1 MSLYFIKSRKYL
13 FVNKVNIFIVAL
25 LRCSIIVYSMC
36 IQNKDNLVQYSYER
50 IRDMIFTYEIVPGH
64 TISDYSLSSKL
75 NISRTP
81 IRQALMMLLSD
92 GLVVKTNSSF
102 SVVKIDRAFLD
113 SLYEARLCL
122 EPYIIKHNENIDL
135 EKAEELIKK
144 EENYI
149 KEQNYVNA
157 LDIDLEFHNLLFT
170 TYDNSILSASYKSIY
185 SRMKLANV
193 ISLASVNKK
202 AADEYKQ
209 IISSLK
215 VGDKEK
221 ASKLLTK
228 SISKGYIQ
236 KIKALEK
243 YGALIFEM
251 IRGYY
256 ENSDK

>member
-1 MSLYFIKSRKYL
+1 
-13 FVNKVNIFIVAL
+13 
-25 LRCSIIVYSMC
+25 MC
-36 IQNKDNLVQYSYER
+36 IQNNLVLYSYNKIKE
-50 IRDMIFTYEIVPGH
+50 MIFTYKIAPGEVL
-64 TISDYSLSSKL
+64 SDYTLSGKL

-81 IRQALMMLLSD
+81 IRQALLMLLSD
-92 GLVVKTNSSF
+92 GIVEKSNSSF
-102 SVVKIDRAFLD
+102 NVVKLDRNFLD

-157 LDIDLEFHNLLFT
+157 LDIDLEFHNLLFA
-170 TYDNSILSASYKSIY
+170 TYDNSILSASYKSVY
-185 SRMKLANV
+185 SRMRLANV

-228 SISKGYIQ
+228 SISKGYTQ

>member
-113 SLYEARLCL
+113 SLYEARLCI
-122 EPYIIKHNENIDL
+122 EPFIILHSNKINFEVM
-135 EKAEELIKK
+135 EELIAK
-144 EENYI
+144 EEALIKDKNYI
-149 KEQNYVNA
+149 EA
-157 LDIDLEFHNLLFT
+157 LNIDLEFHRLLFSSCN
-170 TYDNSILSASYKSIY
+170 NSILLSCYTSIY
-185 SRMKLANV
+185 SKMKLANV
-193 ISLASVNKK
+193 ISLAVVNKK
-202 AADEYKQ
+202 APEEYKQ
-209 IISSLK
+209 IIGLLK
-215 VGDKEK
+215 LENKEK
-221 ASKLLTK
+221 AAKLIIK
-228 SISKGYIQ
+228 SINRGYEQ

-243 YGALIFEM
+243 YGSSVFEM

-256 ENSDK
+256 ENSNK

>member
-1 MSLYFIKSRKYL
+1 
-13 FVNKVNIFIVAL
+13 
-25 LRCSIIVYSMC
+25 MC
-36 IQNKDNLVQYSYER
+36 IQNNLVLYSYNKIKE
-50 IRDMIFTYEIVPGH
+50 MIFTYKIAPGEVL
-64 TISDYSLSSKL
+64 SDYTLSGKL

-81 IRQALMMLLSD
+81 IRQALLMLLSD
-92 GLVVKTNSSF
+92 GIVEKSNSSF
-102 SVVKIDRAFLD
+102 NVVKLDRNFLD

-157 LDIDLEFHNLLFT
+157 LDIDLEFHNLLFA
-170 TYDNSILSASYKSIY
+170 TYDNSILSASYKSVY
-185 SRMKLANV
+185 SRMRLANV

-228 SISKGYIQ
+228 SISKGYTQ
-236 KIKALEK
+236 KRKALEK
-243 YGALIFEM
+243 YGALICEM
-251 IRGYY
+251 SRGYY